1 MSESE
6 KHFFPFLTWFFLDE
20 GIMMNISTEDK
31 EENFMDTQMMNKDF
45 LIIATEELGCIY
57 YVPQKRLAKI
67 DGKVALE
74 LKRCQL
80 GEKELT
86 LAQQELLN
94 SLIDEKFANEKA
106 EKEKANRITELE
118 LVVSTKCNL
127 NCVYC
132 YANGGN
138 YQGKESIMPFETAD
152 AVVRYLKENK
162 IEIGTVQFFGGEPML
177 AYQTISYLCGQ
188 FQKNN
193 LSVGKYAMVSNLTFL
208 PEEFLEDIAKYNIH
222 ITASIDGPKEITNEQ
237 RLSRDKRLDVYDTI
251 VQNINRL
258 RNQGL
263 DITAVECTYTDA
275 HRKAGYTRE
284 KLKRF
289 FKRELGVE
297 NVILENASDV
307 YCGDSNAECYAD
319 YFQSPELSLGEIRF
333 LKFLLD
339 KKTDNSVFC
348 LAGIKK
354 YAIFPDGSVYP
365 CHLFAPM
372 KEEYLMGT
380 ISDMAWGKSKKC
392 KDTLKKLEQ
401 VKQGYYCTRCKGR
414 NFCHQ
419 CVASVLMRKKPV
431 DCENDIEI
439 YTDMIVNYVK
449 SKCIAI
455 KQ

>member
-1 MSESE
+1 MMDILTEGEE
-6 KHFFPFLTWFFLDE
+6 K
-20 GIMMNISTEDK
+20 S
-31 EENFMDTQMMNKDF
+31 FMDMQMLNKDF

-67 DGKVALE
+67 DSKVALE
-74 LKRCQL
+74 LKKCQL
-80 GEKELT
+80 GERELT
-86 LAQQELLN
+86 AVQRELLN
-94 SLIDEKFANEKA
+94 SLRDGKFASEKT
-106 EKEKANRITELE
+106 EKETANRITEIE

-188 FQKNN
+188 LQKNDI
-193 LSVGKYAMVSNLTFL
+193 SVGKYAMVSNLTFL

-222 ITASIDGPKEITNEQ
+222 ITASIDGPKEITNKQ

-258 RNQGL
+258 RNRGL

-275 HRKAGYTRE
+275 HRNAGYTSE
-284 KLKRF
+284 KLKKF
-289 FKRELGVE
+289 FKQELGVE

-307 YCGDSNAECYAD
+307 FCGDDKADDYAD
-319 YFQSPELSLGEIRF
+319 YFQSPEMSLEEIKF

-339 KKTDNSVFC
+339 KKTENSVFC
-348 LAGIKK
+348 LAGIRK
-354 YAIFPDGSVYP
+354 YAIFPDGSIYP

-372 KEEYLMGT
+372 KEEYRMGNVFD
-380 ISDMAWGKSKKC
+380 IVWDKSEKC
-392 KDTLKKLEQ
+392 NVTLRKLEK
-401 VKQGYYCTRCKGR
+401 VKQMCHCADCKGR

-419 CVASVLMRKKPV
+419 CIASVLLSPKAV
-431 DCENDIEI
+431 DCEKNIEI
-439 YTDMIVNYVK
+439 YAGVINNYMK
-449 SKCIAI
+449 SKCITSNI
-455 KQ
+455 KK